1 MSWSRSQSAHSLAT
15 SRPLSRRIVDLLVLR
30 GIEANVEK
38 LAATSPR
45 KRVMPVKMLPRPQS
59 EMPMVYGVGPSYA
72 AIAGLHISSGRFFDA
87 GDGEAGA
94 VESDETLEGG
104 GRARS
109 GRFARPG
116 GV

>member
-1 MSWSRSQSAHSLAT
+1 MPDLSAGLT
-15 SRPLSRRIVDLLVLR
+15 LQDLR

-72 AIAGLHISSGRFFDA
+72 AIAGLHISSGRFFDV